1 MAMMEQ
7 ERHYRDKKMNSVE
20 SAIEKKYE
28 ISSRRME
35 VDKVIVPAVTLFIA
49 LLLVFFMLFP
59 LWKILTLSF
68 FESGEVGF
76 ATFTLENYIKYFS
89 NAYTLRTLWH
99 SLYVS
104 AATTIIVTVIV
115 FFFAYA
121 MTRTTMAGKTFFKN
135 VIMMPLVAP
144 SIVQALALIYLFGRN
159 GLITAH
165 WLGTDW
171 NIYGS
176 TGIII
181 SEVLYCLPHAFVI
194 LFTTLSAVDIR
205 LDEAAESLGATPFK
219 VFTRITLPSAKY
231 GILSSAALT
240 FNLTITDFGNP
251 VVIGGNYSVLA
262 TEIYSQV
269 TNLYRFDLGATISII
284 LLVPSLGAFMLN
296 YYISRK
302 TFSMISGAAKPEIP
316 PSRPLKKYGFTA
328 FCSLVAFS
336 IIVIFATVIM
346 GSFVKVWP
354 YDWTLTLSH
363 YKFPSI
369 GGYSAI
375 WTSLWISLVVG
386 IAGSFITLVAA
397 FVMETRR
404 PYFKQF
410 IYFLSVMPAAIP
422 GLVMGLGYI
431 LAFNKPYYFFY
442 GTPWIVVINIVI
454 CNFTLGILSSIS
466 NMRNIDPSVE
476 EASISLGGDTVRT
489 FFQIIFPLSRVAF
502 FQNFVYFF
510 MRSMTTISAVIFLVS
525 ASVHLAA
532 IEIIMLDNDGWTAS
546 ANAMCTCI
554 IVIVLIMLGLLHVVN
569 KKTGQ
574 QTKVLTASVS

>member
-1 MAMMEQ
+1 
-7 ERHYRDKKMNSVE
+7 MNTNIGATAIPDQYQVSSV
-20 SAIEKKYE
+20 
-28 ISSRRME
+28 RM
-35 VDKVIVPAVTLFIA
+35 DFDRFIVPTVTIFIA
-49 LLLVFFMLFP
+49 LLLFFFMLFP
-59 LWKILTLSF
+59 LWAILKLSF
-68 FESGEVGF
+68 FKGGELGI
-76 ATFTLENYIKYFS
+76 ANFTLDNFYKYFTT
-89 NAYTLRTLWH
+89 AYTLRALWH

-104 AATTIIVTVIV
+104 IATTIIVTVII

-121 MTRTTMAGKTFFKN
+121 MTRTTIKGKTFFRN
-135 VIMMPLVAP
+135 IIMMPLVAP

-165 WLGTDW
+165 LLGTNW
-171 NIYGS
+171 NIYGPV
-176 TGIII
+176 GIIV
-181 SEVLYCLPHAFVI
+181 SEVLYCLPHAYVI
-194 LFTTLSAVDIR
+194 LYTTLSAVDVR

-231 GILSSAALT
+231 GIFSAAALT

-251 VVIGGNYSVLA
+251 VVIGGNYNVLA
-262 TEIYSQV
+262 TEIYAQV

-284 LLVPSLGAFMLN
+284 LLVPSMMAFMLN
-296 YYISRK
+296 FYISRK
-302 TFSMISGAAKPEIP
+302 TFSMISGAAKPVIP
-316 PSRPLKKYGFTA
+316 PSRPLKKTIFSSY
-328 FCSLVAFS
+328 CSLVSFS
-336 IIVIFATVIM
+336 IIVIFATVVI
-346 GSFVKVWP
+346 GSFVKIWP
-354 YDWTLTLSH
+354 YDWSLTFEH
-363 YKFPSI
+363 YHFPSI
-369 GGYSAI
+369 AGYSAL
-375 WTSLWISLVVG
+375 WTSVWISLVVG
-386 IAGSFITLVAA
+386 IAGSFITLVAGY
-397 FVMETRR
+397 VMETRK
-404 PYFKQF
+404 PFFKQF

-442 GTPWIVVINIVI
+442 GTPLIIVINIVI

-466 NMRNIDPSVE
+466 NLRNIDSSIE
-476 EASISLGGDTVRT
+476 EASMSLGGDTLRT

-525 ASVHLAA
+525 ATVHLAA

-554 IVIVLIMLGLLHVVN
+554 IVIVLIMLGILHIVN

-574 QTKVLTASVS
+574 RPSGLVLKV

>member
-1 MAMMEQ
+1 
-7 ERHYRDKKMNSVE
+7 MNTAE
-20 SAIEKKYE
+20 SALEKKYE
-28 ISSRRME
+28 VSSLRME

-49 LLLVFFMLFP
+49 LLLIFFMIFP

-68 FESGEVGF
+68 FKGGQVGF
-76 ATFTLENYIKYFS
+76 DTFTLDNFIKYFT
-89 NAYTLRTLWH
+89 NAYTLKSLWH

-104 AATTIIVTVIV
+104 VATTIIVTILV

-121 MTRTTMAGKTFFKN
+121 MTRTTMAGKTFFRN
-135 VIMMPLVAP
+135 IIMMPLVAP

-159 GLITAH
+159 GLVTAH
-165 WLGTDW
+165 WLGTSW

-205 LDEAAESLGATPFK
+205 LDEAAESLGATPWK

-231 GILSSAALT
+231 GIFSAAALT

-262 TEIYSQV
+262 TEIYAQV

-302 TFSMISGAAKPEIP
+302 TFSMISGAAKPVIP

-328 FCSLVAFS
+328 YCSLVSFS
-336 IIVIFATVIM
+336 IVVIFVTVIM

-354 YDWTLTLSH
+354 YDWTLTLAH

-375 WTSLWISLVVG
+375 WTSVWISLIVG
-386 IAGSFITLVAA
+386 IVGSFITLVASY
-397 FVMETRR
+397 VMETRR

-431 LAFNKPYYFFY
+431 LAFNKPYYIFY
-442 GTPWIVVINIVI
+442 GTPWIVVINIII

-466 NMRNIDPSVE
+466 NLRNIDPSVE
-476 EASISLGGDTVRT
+476 EASISLGGDTIRT
-489 FFQIIFPLSRVAF
+489 FFQIIFPLARVAF

-525 ASVHLAA
+525 ATVHLAA

-554 IVIVLIMLGLLHVVN
+554 IVIVLVMLGILHLVS
-569 KKTGQ
+569 KKTGTTQ
-574 QTKVLTASVS
+574 PGAAEEG

>member
-1 MAMMEQ
+1 MNTTSKEYAVPME
-7 ERHYRDKKMNSVE
+7 YG
-20 SAIEKKYE
+20 
-28 ISSRRME
+28 ISSARME
-35 VDKVIVPAVTLFIA
+35 IDKFIVPTVTIFIA
-49 LLLVFFMLFP
+49 LLLFFFMLFP
-59 LWKILTLSF
+59 LWSILKLSF
-68 FESGEVGF
+68 FKGGQF
-76 ATFTLENYIKYFS
+76 GLANFTLANFQKYFTTS
-89 NAYTLRTLWH
+89 YTLNALWH

-104 AATTIIVTVIV
+104 VVTTIIVTVVV

-121 MTRTTMAGKTFFKN
+121 MTRTTISGKTFFRN

-144 SIVQALALIYLFGRN
+144 SIMQALALIYLFGRN

-165 WLGTDW
+165 LLQTDW

-176 TGIII
+176 TGIIV

-251 VVIGGNYSVLA
+251 VVIGANYNVLA
-262 TEIYSQV
+262 TEIYAQV
-269 TNLYRFDLGATISII
+269 TNMYRFDLGATISII
-284 LLVPSLGAFMLN
+284 LLVPSLMAFIFN

-302 TFSMISGAAKPEIP
+302 TFAMISGAAKPVIP
-316 PSRPLKKYGFTA
+316 PSRSLKKISYTIY
-328 FCSLVAFS
+328 CSLVSCS
-336 IIVIFATVIM
+336 IIIIFATVVI
-346 GSFVKVWP
+346 GSFVKTWP
-354 YDWTLTLSH
+354 YDWTLTFAH
-363 YKFPSI
+363 YSFPSI
-369 GGYSAI
+369 GGYSAL
-375 WTSLWISLVVG
+375 WTSVWVSLFVG
-386 IAGSFITLVAA
+386 FGGSFITLIAGYA
-397 FVMETRR
+397 METRK
-404 PYFKQF
+404 PFFKQF
-410 IYFLSVMPAAIP
+410 IYLLSVMPAAIP

-442 GTPWIVVINIVI
+442 GTPWIIVINVII

-466 NMRNIDPSVE
+466 NLRNIDPSIE
-476 EASISLGGDTVRT
+476 EASISLGGDTIKT

-525 ASVHLAA
+525 ATVHLAA

-554 IVIVLIMLGLLHVVN
+554 IVIVLIMLGILQIVS
-569 KKTGQ
+569 KKTGRRQ
-574 QTKVLTASVS
+574 EGLVSAI

>member
-1 MAMMEQ
+1 
-7 ERHYRDKKMNSVE
+7 MNSVE

-49 LLLVFFMLFP
+49 LLLLFFMIFP

-68 FESGEVGF
+68 FEGGEVGF
-76 ATFTLENYIKYFS
+76 GTFTLENYVKYFT
-89 NAYTLRTLWH
+89 NAYTMKTLWN

-104 AATTIIVTVIV
+104 IVTTIIVTIVV

-121 MTRTTMAGKTFFKN
+121 MTRTTMAGKTFFRN
-135 VIMMPLVAP
+135 IIMMPLVAP

-171 NIYGS
+171 NIYGP
-176 TGIII
+176 TGIIV

-328 FCSLVAFS
+328 FCSLVAFF
-336 IIVIFATVIM
+336 IIVIFVTVIM

-354 YDWTLTLSH
+354 YDWSLTLSH
-363 YKFPSI
+363 YTFPSI

-386 IAGSFITLVAA
+386 IVGSFITLVASY
-397 FVMETRR
+397 VMETRR

-525 ASVHLAA
+525 ATVHLAA
-532 IEIIMLDNDGWTAS
+532 IEIIMLDNDGWSAS

-554 IVIVLIMLGLLHVVN
+554 IVIVLIMLGILHIIN
-569 KKTGQ
+569 KKTGRRPAE
-574 QTKVLTASVS
+574 LVSEV

>member
-1 MAMMEQ
+1 
-7 ERHYRDKKMNSVE
+7 MNTNT
-20 SAIEKKYE
+20 SATAIPEKYQVP
-28 ISSRRME
+28 STRME
-35 VDKVIVPAVTLFIA
+35 TDRFIIPAVTIFIA
-49 LLLVFFMLFP
+49 LLLFFFMLFP
-59 LWKILTLSF
+59 LWTILQLSF
-68 FESGEVGF
+68 FKGGEL
-76 ATFTLENYIKYFS
+76 AIANFTLENFQKYFTTG
-89 NAYTLRTLWH
+89 YTLRALWH

-104 AATTIIVTVIV
+104 IATTIIVTAII

-121 MTRTTMAGKTFFKN
+121 MTRTTIKGKPFFRN
-135 VIMMPLVAP
+135 IIMMPLVAP

-159 GLITAH
+159 GLITVH
-165 WLGTDW
+165 LIGTDW
-171 NIYGS
+171 NIYGPV
-176 TGIII
+176 GIIV
-181 SEVLYCLPHAFVI
+181 SEVLYCLPHAYVI
-194 LFTTLSAVDIR
+194 LYTTLSAVDIR

-251 VVIGGNYSVLA
+251 VVIGGNYNVLA
-262 TEIYSQV
+262 TEIYAQV

-284 LLVPSLGAFMLN
+284 LLVPSMMAFMLN

-302 TFSMISGAAKPEIP
+302 TFSMISGAAKPVIP
-316 PSRPLKKYGFTA
+316 PSRPLKKTIFTSY
-328 FCSLVAFS
+328 CSLVSLS
-336 IIVIFATVIM
+336 IIAIFATVVI
-346 GSFVKVWP
+346 GSFVKIWP
-354 YDWTLTLSH
+354 YDWSMTLEH
-363 YKFPSI
+363 YNFPSI
-369 GGYSAI
+369 AGYSAL
-375 WTSLWISLVVG
+375 WTSVWVSLVVG
-386 IAGSFITLVAA
+386 IVGSFITLVAGY
-397 FVMETRR
+397 VMETRR
-404 PYFKQF
+404 PFFKQF

-431 LAFNKPYYFFY
+431 LAFNRPYYFFY
-442 GTPWIVVINIVI
+442 GTPWIIVINIVI

-466 NMRNIDPSVE
+466 NLRNIDPSIE
-476 EASISLGGDTVRT
+476 EASISLGGDTLRT

-554 IVIVLIMLGLLHVVN
+554 IVIVFIMLGILHVVN
-569 KKTGQ
+569 KRTGYRPEG
-574 QTKVLTASVS
+574 LN

>member
-1 MAMMEQ
+1 MNDPTHSATASDP
-7 ERHYRDKKMNSVE
+7 YPISTLKMD
-20 SAIEKKYE
+20 
-28 ISSRRME
+28 
-35 VDKVIVPAVTLFIA
+35 VDRFVIPAVTLFIA
-49 LLLVFFMLFP
+49 LLLFFFMLFP
-59 LWKILTLSF
+59 LWSILRLSF
-68 FESGEVGF
+68 FKGGEFGW
-76 ATFTLENYIKYFS
+76 ANFTLENFYRYFTT
-89 NAYTLRTLWH
+89 AYTLRALWH

-104 AATTIIVTVIV
+104 AATTVIVTFIT

-121 MTRTTMAGKTFFKN
+121 MTRTTISGKAFFRN
-135 VIMMPLVAP
+135 IIMMPLVAP

-165 WLGTDW
+165 LLNTDW
-171 NIYGS
+171 NIYGP
-176 TGIII
+176 TGIIV
-181 SEVLYCLPHAFVI
+181 SEVLYCLPHAYVI

-219 VFTRITLPSAKY
+219 VFRRITLPSAKY
-231 GILSSAALT
+231 GIFSAAALT

-251 VVIGGNYSVLA
+251 VVIGGNYNVLA

-284 LLVPSLGAFMLN
+284 LLVPSLMAFMLN

-302 TFSMISGAAKPEIP
+302 TFSMISGAAKPVIP
-316 PSRPLKKYGFTA
+316 PSRTVKKTTFTA
-328 FCSLVAFS
+328 YCILLSVC
-336 IIVIFATVIM
+336 IIIIFATVVL

-354 YDWTLTLSH
+354 YDWTLTVQH
-363 YKFPSI
+363 YHFPSI
-369 GGYSAI
+369 AGYSAL
-375 WTSLWISLVVG
+375 WTSVWVSVVVG
-386 IAGSFITLVAA
+386 MVGAFITLVAA
-397 FVMETRR
+397 YTMETRK
-404 PYFKQF
+404 PVFKQF
-410 IYFLSVMPAAIP
+410 IYLLSVMPAAIP

-442 GTPWIVVINIVI
+442 GTPWIIVINIVI

-466 NMRNIDPSVE
+466 NLRNIDPSIE
-476 EASISLGGDTVRT
+476 EASISLGGDVLKT
-489 FFQIIFPLSRVAF
+489 FFKIIFPLSRVAF

-525 ASVHLAA
+525 ASVHLAS

-554 IVIVLIMLGLLHVVN
+554 ILIVLAMLGILQIVQ
-569 KKTGQ
+569 KTTRRQ
-574 QTKVLTASVS
+574 ASDRGM

>member
-1 MAMMEQ
+1 
-7 ERHYRDKKMNSVE
+7 MNMNT
-20 SAIEKKYE
+20 
-28 ISSRRME
+28 SSTADGINASYQIPAGRME
-35 VDKVIVPAVTLFIA
+35 IDRFMVPAVTIFIG
-49 LLLVFFMLFP
+49 LLLCFFMLFP
-59 LWKILTLSF
+59 LTAILKLSF
-68 FESGEVGF
+68 FKGGEF
-76 ATFTLENYIKYFS
+76 ALANFTLANFQKYFTT
-89 NAYTLRTLWH
+89 AYTLNALWH

-104 AATTIIVTVIV
+104 IATTVIVTVIV
-115 FFFAYA
+115 FFYAYA
-121 MTRTTMAGKTFFKN
+121 MTRTTIGGKTFFRN

-165 WLGTDW
+165 LFKTDW
-171 NIYGS
+171 NIYGA

-194 LFTTLSAVDIR
+194 LYTTLSAVDIR

-231 GILSSAALT
+231 GIFSAAALT

-251 VVIGGNYSVLA
+251 VVIGADYNVLA
-262 TEIYSQV
+262 TEIYAQV

-284 LLVPSLGAFMLN
+284 LLVPSMMAFMLN

-302 TFSMISGAAKPEIP
+302 TFAMISGAAKPVIP
-316 PSRPLKKYGFTA
+316 PSRPLKKTAFTA
-328 FCSLVAFS
+328 YCSLVTFAIFL
-336 IIVIFATVIM
+336 VFATVVI
-346 GSFVKVWP
+346 GSFVKIWP
-354 YDWTLTLSH
+354 YDWSLTLQH
-363 YKFPSI
+363 YSFPSI

-375 WTSLWISLVVG
+375 WTSVWVSVIVG
-386 IAGSFITLVAA
+386 IAGAFLTLVAA
-397 FVMETRR
+397 YVMETRR
-404 PYFKQF
+404 PFFRQG
-410 IYFLSVMPAAIP
+410 IYLLSVMPAAIP

-431 LAFNKPYYFFY
+431 LAFNKPYYIFY
-442 GTPWIVVINIVI
+442 GTPWIIVINIVI

-466 NMRNIDPSVE
+466 NLRNIDPSIE
-476 EASISLGGDTVRT
+476 EASISLGGDTLRT
-489 FFQIIFPLSRVAF
+489 FFQIIFPLSKVAF

-525 ASVHLAA
+525 ATVHLAA

-554 IVIVLIMLGLLHVVN
+554 IVIVLVMLGILQIVA
-569 KKTGQ
+569 KKTG
-574 QTKVLTASVS
+574 KRSAGMGAEV

>member
-1 MAMMEQ
+1 MNARSKEHALSME
-7 ERHYRDKKMNSVE
+7 YG
-20 SAIEKKYE
+20 
-28 ISSRRME
+28 ISSARTEIDRF
-35 VDKVIVPAVTLFIA
+35 IIPAVTIFIA
-49 LLLVFFMLFP
+49 LLLFFFMLFP
-59 LWKILTLSF
+59 LSSILRLSF
-68 FESGEVGF
+68 FKGGQF
-76 ATFTLENYIKYFS
+76 GIANFTLENFQKYFTTS
-89 NAYTLRTLWH
+89 YTLNALWH

-104 AATTIIVTVIV
+104 IATTIIVTIVI

-121 MTRTTMAGKTFFKN
+121 MTRTTISGKTFFRN

-144 SIVQALALIYLFGRN
+144 SIIQALALIYLFGRN

-165 WLGTDW
+165 FLHINW

-176 TGIII
+176 TGIIV

-194 LFTTLSAVDIR
+194 LYTTLSAVDIR

-219 VFTRITLPSAKY
+219 VFTKITLPSAKY
-231 GILSSAALT
+231 GIFSAAALT

-251 VVIGGNYSVLA
+251 VVIGGNYNVLA

-284 LLVPSLGAFMLN
+284 LLVPSLMAFILN

-302 TFSMISGAAKPEIP
+302 TFSMISGAAKPVIP
-316 PSRPLKKYGFTA
+316 PSRPLKRVAYTIY
-328 FCSLVAFS
+328 CWLVSFS
-336 IIVIFATVIM
+336 IIAIFATVVI
-346 GSFVKVWP
+346 GSFVKIWP
-354 YDWTLTLSH
+354 YDWTLTFEH
-363 YKFPSI
+363 YSFPSI
-369 GGYSAI
+369 AGYSAI
-375 WTSLWISLVVG
+375 WTSLWVSLFVG
-386 IAGSFITLVAA
+386 IGGSFLTLVAGY
-397 FVMETRR
+397 VMETRK
-404 PYFKQF
+404 PFFKQF
-410 IYFLSVMPAAIP
+410 IYLLSVMPAAIP

-442 GTPWIVVINIVI
+442 GTPWIIVINVII

-466 NMRNIDPSVE
+466 NLRNIDPAIE
-476 EASISLGGDTVRT
+476 EASISLGGDTIKT
-489 FFQIIFPLSRVAF
+489 FFKIIFPLSRVAF

-525 ASVHLAA
+525 ATVHLAS

-554 IVIVLIMLGLLHVVN
+554 IVIVLIMLGILQIVS
-569 KKTGQ
+569 KKTGRREEGL
-574 QTKVLTASVS
+574 VAAI

>member
-1 MAMMEQ
+1 MHTNTSATVIPDQ
-7 ERHYRDKKMNSVE
+7 YQVPSARLATDKF
-20 SAIEKKYE
+20 
-28 ISSRRME
+28 
-35 VDKVIVPAVTLFIA
+35 IVPAVTIFIA
-49 LLLVFFMLFP
+49 LLLFFFMLFP
-59 LWKILTLSF
+59 LWTILQLSF
-68 FESGEVGF
+68 FKGGEL
-76 ATFTLENYIKYFS
+76 AIANFTLENFHKYFTTG
-89 NAYTLRTLWH
+89 YTLRALWH

-104 AATTIIVTVIV
+104 FATTIIVTVIV
-115 FFFAYA
+115 FFFAYG
-121 MTRTTMAGKTFFKN
+121 MTRTTIKGKPFFRN
-135 VIMMPLVAP
+135 IIMMPLVAP

-165 WLGTDW
+165 LIGTDW
-171 NIYGS
+171 NIYGPV
-176 TGIII
+176 GIIV
-181 SEVLYCLPHAFVI
+181 SEVLYCLPHAYVI
-194 LFTTLSAVDIR
+194 LYTTLSAVDIR

-251 VVIGGNYSVLA
+251 VVIGGNYNVLA
-262 TEIYSQV
+262 TEIYAQV

-284 LLVPSLGAFMLN
+284 LLVPSMMAFMLN

-302 TFSMISGAAKPEIP
+302 TFSMISGAAKPVIP
-316 PSRPLKKYGFTA
+316 PSRPLKKAIFTSY
-328 FCSLVAFS
+328 CSLVSFS
-336 IIVIFATVIM
+336 IIAIFATVVI
-346 GSFVKVWP
+346 GSFVKIWP
-354 YDWTLTLSH
+354 YDWTLTLAH
-363 YKFPSI
+363 YNFPSI
-369 GGYSAI
+369 AGYSAL
-375 WTSLWISLVVG
+375 WTSVWVSLIVG
-386 IAGSFITLVAA
+386 IAGSFITLVAGY
-397 FVMETRR
+397 VMETRK
-404 PYFKQF
+404 PFFKQF

-442 GTPWIVVINIVI
+442 GTPWIIIINIVI
-454 CNFTLGILSSIS
+454 CNFTLGILSSVS
-466 NMRNIDPSVE
+466 NLRNIDPSIE
-476 EASISLGGDTVRT
+476 EASISLGGDTLRT

-554 IVIVLIMLGLLHVVN
+554 IVIVFLMLGILHIVN
-569 KKTGQ
+569 KKTGHRPEGLI
-574 QTKVLTASVS
+574 T